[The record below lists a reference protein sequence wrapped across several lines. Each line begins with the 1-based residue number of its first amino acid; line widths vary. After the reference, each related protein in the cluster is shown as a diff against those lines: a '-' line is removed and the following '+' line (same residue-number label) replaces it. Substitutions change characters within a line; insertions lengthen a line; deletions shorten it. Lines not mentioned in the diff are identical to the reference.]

1 MAVTITTSPAAD
13 VAAFGPV
20 ILAGTSSRDPVT
32 TGGAA
37 EEVNINSAQ
46 ISGGKLNLTLATSS
60 HPLENTD
67 TIIIS
72 GMTGSLS
79 WANGR
84 HDVLNV
90 SGISLTTNTDWVGG
104 SGGGGAVVRRANDNL
119 LVLCEVRNASNEV
132 VGTVTAK
139 PYRKGWS
146 VDIRQVLGSM
156 VGSIFS
162 LTPGAISSAA
172 ASAAYTV
179 RVYEQWLSAGYNVNK
194 IETPSLG
201 IGGVAHRA
209 ATIEGQLSGALPN
222 TPYAAKDKIIVTWL
236 DPYEQSKAVFYPRT
250 ATGWGTM
257 TEVTPTFTRK
267 RGAVVYQIP
276 ASAVFIHV
284 VVVDTSFS
292 PLSTPASM
300 PSTPASMPS
309 APLVRVPQT
318 TCNKRLYWLNL
329 MGGYTVTELTDIE
342 EADAVDRVEWFVAK
356 GYKRRRLW
364 TVEETKFSSAYLD
377 GLLLSPEVRDENGN
391 LVRIVSKELVT
402 VADQVRLEI
411 EVEDERNFIS
421 Q

>member
-20 ILAGTSSRDPVT
+20 VIGGTSSRDPVT

-37 EEVNINSAQ
+37 EEVNVGSAQ
-46 ISGGKLNLTLATSS
+46 NSGGKLNLTLATSS

-72 GMTGSLS
+72 GMTGSLG

-84 HDVLNV
+84 HDILNV
-90 SGISLTTNTDWVGG
+90 SGTSLTTNTNWVSGSGG
-104 SGGGGAVVRRANDNL
+104 SGAKVTRSNDNL
-119 LVLCEVRNASNEV
+119 LVLCEVRNAANEV
-132 VGTVTAK
+132 VATITAK
-139 PYRKGWS
+139 PYRKAWS
-146 VDIRQVLGSM
+146 ADIRKVLGSM

-179 RVYEQWLSAGYNVNK
+179 RVYEQWLTAGYNVNK

-209 ATIEGQLSGALPN
+209 ATIAWQLSGALPN

-236 DPYEQSKAVFYPRT
+236 DPNSQTKAVFYPRT
-250 ATGWGTM
+250 VTGWGTM
-257 TEVTPTFTRK
+257 TQVTPTFTRK

-276 ASAVFIHV
+276 PTAVFVHV
-284 VVVDTSFS
+284 VIVETSIS
-292 PLSTPASM
+292 PPAQPPYMPAS
-300 PSTPASMPS
+300 
-309 APLVRVPQT
+309 PLVRVPQT

-342 EADAVDRVEWFVAK
+342 EADAVDRVERFVAK
-356 GYKRRRLW
+356 GYKRRRFW

-377 GLLLSPEVRDENGN
+377 GLLMSPEVRDENGN

-411 EVEDERNFIS
+411 EVEDERDFVS
-421 Q
+421 

>member
-20 ILAGTSSRDPVT
+20 VIGGTSSRDPVT

-37 EEVNINSAQ
+37 EEVNVNSAQ
-46 ISGGKLNLTLATSS
+46 NSGGKLNITLATTT
-60 HPLENTD
+60 HPFENTD

-72 GMTGSLS
+72 GLTGSLG

-84 HDVLNV
+84 HDILNV
-90 SGISLTTNTDWVGG
+90 SGTSLTTNTNWVSG
-104 SGGGGAVVRRANDNL
+104 SGGAGAKVTRSNDNL
-119 LVLCEVRNASNEV
+119 LVLCEVRSSSDNV

-139 PYRKGWS
+139 PYRKSWS
-146 VDIRQVLGSM
+146 VDIRKVLGSM

-162 LTPGAISSAA
+162 MTPGAISSAA

-179 RVYEQWLSAGYNVNK
+179 RVYEQWLSAGYYVNK
-194 IETPSLG
+194 IETPALG
-201 IGGVAHRA
+201 LGGVAHRA
-209 ATIEGQLSGALPN
+209 ATIAGQLTGMLPN
-222 TPYAAKDKIIVTWL
+222 TPYAAKDKILVTWL
-236 DPYEQSKAVFYPRT
+236 DPNEQSKAVFYPRT

-257 TEVTPTFTRK
+257 TQVTPTFTRK

-276 ASAVFIHV
+276 ASTVFVHV
-284 VVVDTSFS
+284 VVVDIGVS
-292 PLSTPASM
+292 P

-342 EADAVDRVEWFVAK
+342 EADAVDRVERFVAK
-356 GYKRRRLW
+356 GYKRRRFW
-364 TVEETKFSSAYLD
+364 TIEETKFSSAYLD

-411 EVEDERNFIS
+411 EAEDERDFVS
-421 Q
+421 